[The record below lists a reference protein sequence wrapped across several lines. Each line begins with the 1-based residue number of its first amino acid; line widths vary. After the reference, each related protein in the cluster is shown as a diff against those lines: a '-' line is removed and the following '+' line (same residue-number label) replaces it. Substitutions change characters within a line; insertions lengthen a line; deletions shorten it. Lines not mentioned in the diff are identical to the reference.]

1 MNVAKIDRDVAYVAM
16 VVHLCCKLL
25 FPLFHL
31 FFQTYVASVFIWK
44 LHMFHAYVANILS
57 GCCVRVAE
65 VFKCFMCFSQ
75 VFQTHVSNVSCVFRR
90 MLQMFH
96 LNIAKVDRVLHM
108 LQWHLWLADNALPQ
122 LRKAS
127 APISRLPREALLP
140 SLSFPP
146 SRRGSS
152 SLARNPTRRACEHSR
167 RWWPQVGRQRCD
179 TRVVAPEQ
187 VDVRVV
193 RSLRAGNKQTH
204 ASIWALVTPFSLSLL
219 GGGEER

>member
-1 MNVAKIDRDVAYVAM
+1 M

-25 FPLFHL
+25 SPLFYL

-75 VFQTHVSNVSCVFRR
+75 VFQTHVLNVSFVFRR

-96 LNIAKVDRVLHM
+96 LNVAKVDRVLHM
-108 LQWHLWLADNALPQ
+108 LQWRLWLADNGLPQ
-122 LRKAS
+122 GFGSYLMPSSRG
-127 APISRLPREALLP
+127 APRPLLFLH

-146 SRRGSS
+146 SHNGSS
-152 SLARNPTRRACEHSR
+152 SLARNPTRRAREHSR
-167 RWWPQVGRQRCD
+167 RWWPQVGRQRRD
-179 TRVVAPEQ
+179 ARVVAPEQ
-187 VDVRVV
+187 AEVRVL
-193 RSLRAGNKQTH
+193 RSLRTGNKQTH
-204 ASIWALVTPFSLSLL
+204 ASVWARVTPFSLS